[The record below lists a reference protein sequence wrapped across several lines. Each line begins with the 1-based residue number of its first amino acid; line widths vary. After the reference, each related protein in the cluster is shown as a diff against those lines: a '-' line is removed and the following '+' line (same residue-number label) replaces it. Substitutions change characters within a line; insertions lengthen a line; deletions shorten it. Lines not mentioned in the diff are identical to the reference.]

1 MAAYFGLDIGSTSI
15 KAILSDGAK
24 IKVLGIAG
32 NPFGKNISAMTNTEK
47 ISLTDTVKTLLKEIG
62 MKEKKVVCS
71 IPETLV
77 FSKVLKFPI
86 MSNPELATAIK
97 WELDQSVPFPPSEV
111 ETSWVV
117 LEKPDKIIGDEKI
130 FVYVVAVPTNI
141 SESYVQILEL
151 IGLEPVRLENEIP
164 SLCRAFETS
173 LSDTT
178 PSIICDMGASGTNI
192 VVSGKTKLFSNYY
205 VPMGGVAM
213 TRLIADAFNLPVDQA
228 EGYKRT
234 YGMSKDELEGKMVGV
249 LKPVIDNLLGEI
261 RKMIISYK
269 DEHKDSSINKLILT
283 GGGSYLIGLI
293 PYLSEYLEGVE
304 VTMGDVFYSLDVD
317 PKHKNLGPVYAISYG
332 LSV

>member
-1 MAAYFGLDIGSTSI
+1 
-15 KAILSDGAK
+15 
-24 IKVLGIAG
+24 
-32 NPFGKNISAMTNTEK
+32 
-47 ISLTDTVKTLLKEIG
+47 
-62 MKEKKVVCS
+62 
-71 IPETLV
+71 
-77 FSKVLKFPI
+77 
-86 MSNPELATAIK
+86 
-97 WELDQSVPFPPSEV
+97 
-111 ETSWVV
+111 
-117 LEKPDKIIGDEKI
+117 
-130 FVYVVAVPTNI
+130 
-141 SESYVQILEL
+141 
-151 IGLEPVRLENEIP
+151 
-164 SLCRAFETS
+164 
-173 LSDTT
+173 
-178 PSIICDMGASGTNI
+178 MGASGTNI